1 MVHLAADAVDH
12 RGSPA
17 DKCKTG
23 GWLPASLILGTMH
36 LPSATSANIVTDFM
50 GTCLLLSLLGGFLAD
65 SFLGRYRTIAIFAS
79 VQTPGTGMLAV
90 STRLPQFRPPPCH
103 AQSTTICAQASA
115 SQMAMLYASLYVIA
129 VGTGGLKSSV
139 SGFGTDQFDE
149 NDDKEKQEMNLF
161 FGRFFFLVSL
171 GTMMAVTVLVYVQD
185 EVGRCLGYGICTI
198 SMLIAILIF
207 LAGSQKYRYKKTS
220 SGSTLIH
227 IFQVLV
233 AAVRKR
239 SLQVPKDANLLYVI
253 SAESLRIHHSDQF
266 NFLDKAAIITR
277 EDYAENNIG
286 SPNPWTLCSITK
298 VEEVKMMIRLLPT
311 WATTI
316 TFWATHAQMITFS
329 VEQASTMYRYIGGFQ
344 IPAGSLTVFLV
355 AAILISLA
363 VYDLFI
369 IPTLQYRIG
378 KPGFT
383 NLQRIGIGLLLS
395 ALGMAAAA
403 LAEKRR
409 LANAKEIAQST
420 ATQPISVF
428 LLIPQFLLVGCGEAF
443 IYTGQLDFFITQS
456 PKGMKTISTALF
468 LTTLS
473 LGFFLSSLL
482 VSVVKKVTGWVGDR
496 IDNGRL
502 DCFYG
507 LLAILSFINFWLF
520 LLCAKWYRS
529 KTTRKDLAVES
540 VEKGEDER

>member
-1 MVHLAADAVDH
+1 MVHPAADAVDH

-23 GWLPASLILGTMH
+23 GWLPASLIL
-36 LPSATSANIVTDFM
+36 
-50 GTCLLLSLLGGFLAD
+50 D

-79 VQTPGTGMLAV
+79 VQTLGTGMLAV
-90 STRLPQFRPPPCH
+90 STQLPQFRPPPCH

-149 NDDKEKQEMNLF
+149 NDDKEKPEMNLF

-171 GTMMAVTVLVYVQD
+171 GTMMAVTVL
-185 EVGRCLGYGICTI
+185 
-198 SMLIAILIF
+198 S
-207 LAGSQKYRYKKTS
+207 GSQKYRYKKT

-239 SLQVPKDANLLYVI
+239 SLQAANHKRRLCREQYWV
-253 SAESLRIHHSDQF
+253 SKSLDTLF
-266 NFLDKAAIITR
+266 NNKT
-277 EDYAENNIG
+277 
-286 SPNPWTLCSITK
+286 
-298 VEEVKMMIRLLPT
+298 
-311 WATTI
+311 
-316 TFWATHAQMITFS
+316 
-329 VEQASTMYRYIGGFQ
+329 
-344 IPAGSLTVFLV
+344 
-355 AAILISLA
+355 ILISLA

-369 IPTLQYRIG
+369 IPALQYWIG
-378 KPGFT
+378 KPGFS

-456 PKGMKTISTALF
+456 PKGMKTMSTALF

-507 LLAILSFINFWLF
+507 LLAILNFINFWLF

-529 KTTRKDLAVES
+529 KTTRKDLAVEN
-540 VEKGEDER
+540 VEKGEEER